1 MHRML
6 LLTVV
11 LPFLAAAAPIATLTT
26 GGPVKVNGTLVPT
39 AGAPTWPLV
48 LGDEIATTTQP
59 AMLLFADG
67 TRVTLAQNTRV
78 NLPKCAPPVLDTL
91 EGTITYKMAPA
102 SKLLL
107 CALGRPIKPE
117 RETEGSLTIEGPDKV
132 VVRVAGKEQVQVPP
146 GACPCEVPPAAWLTA
161 KKVTVLVVVGAAGVA
176 GLTYGLTRPAARSLS
191 VQ

>member
-1 MHRML
+1 MQRML

-59 AMLLFADG
+59 AMMLFADG
-67 TRVTLAQNTRV
+67 DRVTLAQNTRV
-78 NLPKCAPPVLDTL
+78 NLPKCSPPVLDIL

-161 KKVTVLVVVGAAGVA
+161 KKVTVLVVVGAASVA
-176 GLTYGLTRPAARSLS
+176 GLTYGLTRPAARSPS

>member
-1 MHRML
+1 MQRML

-11 LPFLAAAAPIATLTT
+11 LPFLAAAAPIATLST

-59 AMLLFADG
+59 AMMLFADG
-67 TRVTLAQNTRV
+67 DRVTLAQNTRV
-78 NLPKCAPPVLDTL
+78 NLPKCSPPVLDIL

-161 KKVTVLVVVGAAGVA
+161 KKVTVLVVVGAASVA
-176 GLTYGLTRPAARSLS
+176 GLTYGLTRPAARSPS

>member
-1 MHRML
+1 MQRML

-59 AMLLFADG
+59 AMMLFADG
-67 TRVTLAQNTRV
+67 ARVTLAQNTRV
-78 NLPKCAPPVLDTL
+78 NLPKCSPPVLDIL

-161 KKVTVLVVVGAAGVA
+161 KKVTVLVVVGAASVA
-176 GLTYGLTRPAARSLS
+176 GLTYGLTRPAARSPS